1 MSKLHPRSLNSPRE
15 SAPQLKHSPITR
27 TPTRITCGAT
37 MASLMLS
44 PTSPTDSA
52 IQAEN
57 PRRKW
62 QALRGSLTPRRTQRQ
77 RTPLKKRIF
86 MSKAKSSQLK
96 KTPENGPGMFTCDT
110 GITPGQSDD
119 VLVPHGA
126 SFKIEPYTGQSHCGV
141 IRYLAADGIID
152 LTKEEE
158 EPIDPK
164 KPVTEDD
171 AESLAR
177 DIFSSTHTAIEE
189 ADVLLM
195 Q

>member
-1 MSKLHPRSLNSPRE
+1 
-15 SAPQLKHSPITR
+15 
-27 TPTRITCGAT
+27 
-37 MASLMLS
+37 
-44 PTSPTDSA
+44 
-52 IQAEN
+52 
-57 PRRKW
+57 
-62 QALRGSLTPRRTQRQ
+62 
-77 RTPLKKRIF
+77 

-189 ADVLLM
+189 ADVVAHAVM
-195 Q
+195 QIIRILADDSEEANENRFSNSLVLSLAIYSRTRHVCDSMDRFAEGSRPNFKIEE